1 MCEAGVLPD
10 GFALNADKS
19 IILANTGS
27 TAAATGAAA
36 PGGSGNKTALVGA
49 SAGAAGASPG
59 SAAVKPSAIAGGQ
72 PAGASPTAPAADRAG
87 MSVAAGAAG
96 AGGTGS
102 TAGPSSEQGSPQG
115 QGQVQGPPKK
125 KRLRE
130 DGTEP
135 RAGKERPVKHILV
148 KQVPPQPVRPGPA
161 ASVDERPAGAEASG
175 SGAAGAQT
183 SPGEGRKLG
192 PTKDSR
198 DAGLPGVGKEVSPSG
213 QKGREV
219 AECRA
224 TVATGSSG
232 RDKDKEAG
240 AGGVAKAEGTLGQH
254 VRQDAAEGS
263 GGGAAARV
271 PAIVAAAVGTTAA
284 EGTGGGC
291 VAGAAPAAA
300 PQQAG
305 QAAPGT
311 TTRECSSGA
320 AAAGQAAGGVSGSQ
334 RGGAQAGAPVPPP
347 PQQQQ
352 QPPQKLIS
360 KHPSKDR
367 LGRRIVMS
375 ESSDED
381 NDRLSPR
388 QPTALTATATL
399 LPVAVAVAATGTS
412 GPAVAAGTAPSAGG
426 TPNATPPPPPLPPP
440 SVPPSSNGSGGA
452 PPIPLA
458 CSVPAQGVVV
468 GVCMSIMPP
477 AAASLTPSATA
488 AGSSAITK
496 GLRDEAGLGQ
506 KSQQSNGRS
515 WGPGASKEGTPVPGA
530 GGTSS
535 GPSSSQQRAERGL
548 SEGGK
553 PSTVSQEPGKS
564 AAWPAGEG
572 GRVRSGEVM
581 GEDGQRGSK
590 SGGGQGS
597 ASSARTPS
605 PLLGATAVKPQEPR
619 PKVSE
624 PDRVKG
630 PPVLATDDIE
640 F

>member
-1 MCEAGVLPD
+1 M
-10 GFALNADKS
+10 
-19 IILANTGS
+19 
-27 TAAATGAAA
+27 
-36 PGGSGNKTALVGA
+36 
-49 SAGAAGASPG
+49 
-59 SAAVKPSAIAGGQ
+59 
-72 PAGASPTAPAADRAG
+72 
-87 MSVAAGAAG
+87 
-96 AGGTGS
+96 
-102 TAGPSSEQGSPQG
+102 
-115 QGQVQGPPKK
+115 
-125 KRLRE
+125 
-130 DGTEP
+130 
-135 RAGKERPVKHILV
+135 KHILV

-224 TVATGSSG
+224 TVATGGSG

-240 AGGVAKAEGTLGQH
+240 AGGVAKVEGTLGQH
-254 VRQDAAEGS
+254 VRQHAAEGS

-271 PAIVAAAVGTTAA
+271 PVIVAAAAGTTAA

-334 RGGAQAGAPVPPP
+334 RGGAQAGAPAPPP

-381 NDRLSPR
+381 DDRLSPR

-399 LPVAVAVAATGTS
+399 LPVAVAVAAAGTS

-426 TPNATPPPPPLPPP
+426 TPNATPPPPPPPP
-440 SVPPSSNGSGGA
+440 LPSAPPSSNGSGGA
-452 PPIPLA
+452 PPIPMA
-458 CSVPAQGVVV
+458 GSVPAQGVTAVV
-468 GVCMSIMPP
+468 MGVGMSIMPP
-477 AAASLTPSATA
+477 AAASTTPSATA
-488 AGSSAITK
+488 AGSSALTK

-590 SGGGQGS
+590 PGGGQGS
-597 ASSARTPS
+597 ASSARPPS